1 MDDHTNHPQPHGVG
15 HETADVNIWAV
26 GKLGIA
32 LVVITILSIGLL
44 VGVFQFF
51 NNRDDRGAQ
60 TVDPV
65 KLFPAPQVLTNEP
78 QGLAD
83 YRKAEE
89 KLLTG
94 YGWVDQQ
101 KGVVRIPVDQAID
114 LLAKRGLPVRQQT
127 AAASTVSMPTESGLG
142 VVQQTSEK
150 SEEETKK

>member
-1 MDDHTNHPQPHGVG
+1 VG

-65 KLFPAPQVLTNEP
+65 KMFPAPQALTNEP